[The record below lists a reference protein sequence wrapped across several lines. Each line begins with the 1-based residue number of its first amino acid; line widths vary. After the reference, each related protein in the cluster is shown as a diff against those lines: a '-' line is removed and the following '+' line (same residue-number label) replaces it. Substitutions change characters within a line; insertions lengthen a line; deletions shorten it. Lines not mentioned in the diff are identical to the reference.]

1 MVGCLARRLPPMT
14 TFSDPTPELRIV
26 APRRSI
32 RQHVV
37 DIWRYREL
45 LRQLVRKE
53 LHVRYQK
60 SILGFAWSM
69 LNPLFLLI
77 VYSIVFSILGQSFE
91 WFAIW
96 LLCGLLVWNFFATAL
111 ATGTGSIVGNGYLV
125 GKVNFPREVLPLA
138 SVGAA
143 LIHLMF
149 SSALMVIVL
158 LVTRFDVD
166 WDYLW
171 LTPIAV
177 LSIIVLAGALA
188 ILLSAANAYAR
199 DTTHLLDLALLA
211 WFWLTPIIYPYQ
223 LLADK
228 VASISLPSWVPL
240 LNPMTASIIAIQRG
254 VYGTATVT
262 RSDGSTQQ
270 LLPDLSQWWYLRN
283 IVATLV
289 MAMILLAVAI
299 KIFDRAEANFAEVI

>member
-1 MVGCLARRLPPMT
+1 MT

-45 LRQLVRKE
+45 LRQLIRKE

-77 VYSIVFSILGQSFE
+77 VYSIVFSILGQSFQ

-143 LIHLMF
+143 VIHLMF
-149 SSALMVIVL
+149 SCALMVIVL
-158 LVTRFDVD
+158 FVTRFDVD
-166 WDYLW
+166 WGYLW
-171 LTPIAV
+171 LTPIAIV
-177 LSIIVLAGALA
+177 SIIVLAGALA

-199 DTTHLLDLALLA
+199 DTTHLLDLVLLA
-211 WFWLTPIIYPYQ
+211 WFWLTPIIYSYQ

-228 VASISLPSWVPL
+228 VASISLPSWFPL
-240 LNPMTASIIAIQRG
+240 INPMTANVIAIQRG
-254 VYGTATVT
+254 VYGTPTVT
-262 RSDGSTQQ
+262 RSDGTVQQ

-283 IVATLV
+283 ILITLV
-289 MAMILLAVAI
+289 MALVLLAVAI
-299 KIFDRAEANFAEVI
+299 KVFDRAEANFAEVI